1 MRKLHCLLVG
11 VLLLIGEGLLAQT
24 TEVTGKI
31 TDPTGAPIPNA
42 TIRIKSAK
50 GQGGTSADAQ
60 GAFFLKV
67 KPGAEL
73 IISAIGFETKEVKV
87 GASPTII
94 VQMNNDS
101 KSLSEVVVT
110 GVGTATSKKHLG
122 IAVESVGAGELP
134 AAPTAS
140 IDQALIGKI
149 SGAQIS
155 SISGNPGD
163 PVNILLR
170 GINTVQG
177 GTKPLIIVD
186 GIEVRATD
194 INSLDLSNVERVEV
208 VKGAASSTLYGAQG
222 ANGVIQIFTK
232 KGRKGPV
239 AITYS
244 TSYAFNNYINSGHLH
259 KAKLHPYL
267 TDGSNNLIDGGGN
280 LLTYD
285 SVGNLPGVEYV
296 YGGGA
301 RAGIWDPRNNANKP
315 YNANIKYTDQFK
327 QVFKTGN
334 TINNIVSISGA
345 NDKSDFDISISNN
358 KTTSPILKNGSV
370 DRTNLTSNLGFELVK
385 GLKIR
390 SVTQLIYTRNT
401 LVPGLGAAG
410 GQGNGSFPGYGY
422 GNSQGNVGAIYGFL
436 NTSPFFDLKYK
447 MANVPT
453 IYGSPNTPGS
463 YTNHVQGGDFL
474 SINSANPYYSQE
486 YARGLD
492 NKIDIVQ
499 SFDANY
505 RVDKFLELDA
515 KYGINWRNENSR
527 WTYLNQSNNANSN
540 YYDFT
545 DVYYNNGTDNTGE
558 IDNFQYNTTFQNFL
572 TSATFKT
579 DFQNDF
585 HSKLPITTATR
596 VGFDYRKNVYTEF
609 DNYGY
614 QLPTAPPYTMTST
627 SSQVT
632 KYDYQEPFVSYGY
645 LVDQSIN
652 FGDFAGID
660 GGFRSDWSSAF
671 GGGSSPFTF
680 PRINGF
686 FEPSAFDFWKDK
698 LTVIDYFKV
707 RAAYGEAGIQPTPF
721 QRYAVINQG
730 DIGNTLT
737 YSLQQSPTYDT
748 KLKVEVTKETEVGTD
763 FTIEGGKG
771 NLFSAFNGSFTLW
784 KRNSSNVIYS
794 IPTAL
799 STGYTGELANAITM
813 ESHGFEFSLNIPVYK
828 SRDFNWDFTTNWGH
842 QTSKIKTITGNN
854 PIILTSNA
862 GSTALVLGPGETIGQ
877 IYGHKTITN
886 VNQTDPSGNLYIAKG
901 TGGNY
906 QTIKGA
912 LVDTA
917 TKQIQFTPDKYGLG
931 DPNPKF
937 NASFINSINYKFL
950 TLTFQFDWIYGS
962 HLYNQTK
969 EWMARDGINGD
980 FEKQVTINGQTGG
993 WSAYWSSPYYNILG
1007 STHGGDNDGTRDYY
1021 RESSSFLR
1029 LRNAALAFD
1038 ITKVAG
1044 IKYFKKISL
1053 YVSGRNI
1060 WTKTKYTGF
1069 DPEVSSGSVNSA
1081 FDRGVDNSTMPNI
1094 KSYQAG
1100 LNVAF

>member
-1 MRKLHCLLVG
+1 MRKHRHFLAGILLLVS
-11 VLLLIGEGLLAQT
+11 IGLHAQ
-24 TEVTGKI
+24 VQQITGKI
-31 TDPTGAPIPNA
+31 TDATGTPIPAA
-42 TIRIKSAK
+42 TVKVK
-50 GQGGTSADAQ
+50 GSKGGTSADYN
-60 GAFFLKV
+60 GAFIIK
-67 KPGAEL
+67 AAQNATL
-73 IISAIGFETKEVKV
+73 IISGIGFETKEIKI
-87 GASPTII
+87 GSSTTFNI
-94 VQMNNDS
+94 QLNTDS

-122 IAVESVGAGELP
+122 IAIESVGAADLP

-194 INSLDLSNVERVEV
+194 INSLDLSNIERVEV
-208 VKGAASSTLYGAQG
+208 AKGAASSTLYGAQG

-232 KGRKGPV
+232 KGRKGPIAV
-239 AITYS
+239 TYS
-244 TSYAFNNYINSGHLH
+244 TSYALNDYINSGHLH

-267 TDGSNNLIDGGGN
+267 TDGNNNLIDGSGN

-285 SVGNLPGVEYV
+285 SVGNLEGIEYT

-301 RAGIWDPRNNANKP
+301 RAGIWNPLNNADKP
-315 YNANIKYTDQFK
+315 YNANIKYYDQFK
-327 QVFKTGN
+327 EVFQTGN
-334 TINNIVSISGA
+334 TMNNIVSISSA
-345 NDKSDFDISISNN
+345 NDKSDFDIAISNN
-358 KTTSPILKNGSV
+358 KTTSPIMKNGSV
-370 DRTNLTSNLGFELVK
+370 DRTNITSNLGFEVFK
-385 GLKIR
+385 GFKIR

-410 GQGNGSFPGYGY
+410 GEGAPGYGY
-422 GNSQGNVGAIYGFL
+422 GNSQGNVGSIFGFL

-463 YTNHVQGGDFL
+463 YANHVQGGDFL
-474 SINSANPYYSQE
+474 SINSSNPYYDQE
-486 YARGLD
+486 YARGID
-492 NKIDIVQ
+492 NKIDIIQ

-505 RVDKFLELDA
+505 RVDKFVELDA

-545 DVYYNNGTDNTGE
+545 DVAYNNGTDNTGE

-572 TSATFKT
+572 ASALFKT

-585 HSKLPITTATR
+585 HSKLPITTATK
-596 VGFDYRKNVYTEF
+596 VAFDYRNNLYTEY

-614 QLPTAPPYTMTST
+614 SLPIAPPYTMTST
-627 SSQVT
+627 AAQVT
-632 KYDYQEPFVSYGY
+632 EDDYKEPFVTYGY
-645 LVDQSIN
+645 LVDQSVN

-671 GGGSSPFTF
+671 GSGSASFTF

-686 FEPSAFDFWKDK
+686 FEPSAFDFWKNG
-698 LTVIDYFKV
+698 VPAISYFKL
-707 RAAYGEAGIQPTPF
+707 RAAYGEAGIQPSPF

-730 DIGNTLT
+730 DLGQTLT

-748 KLKVEVTKETEVGTD
+748 KLNVEVTKETEAGTD
-763 FTIEGGKG
+763 FTIDGGKG
-771 NLFSAFNGSFTLW
+771 NLFTAFNGSFTW
-784 KRNSSNVIYS
+784 WTRHSDNVIYS
-794 IPTAL
+794 IPAAL
-799 STGYTGELANAITM
+799 STGYTGELGNTITM
-813 ESHGFEFSLNIPVYK
+813 ESHGYEFSLNIPVYK
-828 SRDFNWDFTTNWGH
+828 SKNFNWDFTTNWGH
-842 QTSKIKTITGNN
+842 QISKINTIEGGN

-886 VNQTDPSGNLYIAKG
+886 DNQEDPNGNLYIAKG
-901 TGGNY
+901 TGGQY
-906 QTIKGA
+906 QTINGA

-937 NASFINSINYKFL
+937 NASFINSINYKFI
-950 TLTFQFDWIYGS
+950 TLSFQFDWIYGS

-969 EWMARDGINGD
+969 EWMSRDGIQGD
-980 FEKQVTINGQTGG
+980 FEKPVTINGQTGG
-993 WSAYWSSPYYNILG
+993 WSAYWSSPYYAILG

-1038 ITKVAG
+1038 ITRITR
-1044 IKYFKKISL
+1044 IKYFKKLSL

-1069 DPEVSSGSVNSA
+1069 DPEVSSGAVNSA

-1094 KSYQAG
+1094 KSYQMG

>member
-11 VLLLIGEGLLAQT
+11 VLLLIGQGLLAQT
-24 TEVTGKI
+24 IEVTGKI
-31 TDPTGAPIPNA
+31 TDPSGLPIPNA
-42 TIRIKSAK
+42 TVRIKSNK
-50 GQGGTSADAQ
+50 GTPGTSADAM
-60 GAFFLKV
+60 GVFMIKA

-73 IISAIGFETKEVKV
+73 IISAIGFDQKELKI
-87 GASPTII
+87 GSSATLNI
-94 VQMNNDS
+94 QLNTDS

-110 GVGTATSKKHLG
+110 GVGTATSKRKLG
-122 IAVESVGAGELP
+122 IAVESVGAGDLP

-177 GTKPLIIVD
+177 GTKPLILVD
-186 GIEVRATD
+186 GVEVRATD
-194 INSLDLSNVERVEV
+194 INSLDLSNIERVEV
-208 VKGAASSTLYGAQG
+208 VKGAASATLYGAQG
-222 ANGVIQIFTK
+222 ANGVIQIITK
-232 KGRKGPV
+232 KGHKGATAV
-239 AITYS
+239 TFS
-244 TSYAFNNYINSGHLH
+244 SSYAFNSYINSGHLH
-259 KAKLHPYL
+259 KARMHPYL
-267 TDGSNNLIDGGGN
+267 TDGNNNLIDNSGN
-280 LLTYD
+280 LLAYD
-285 SVGNLPGVEYV
+285 SVGNLPGVSYT
-296 YGGGA
+296 YGGAA
-301 RAGIWDPRNNANKP
+301 RAGIWDPRNNANHA

-327 QVFKTGN
+327 QVFQTGN
-334 TINNIVSISGA
+334 TINNIVGISGA
-345 NDKSDFDISISNN
+345 SDKSDYALSVSNN
-358 KTTSPILKNGSV
+358 KTTSPVMKNGSV
-370 DRTNLTSNLGFELVK
+370 DRTNLTANLGLEVFK
-385 GLKIR
+385 GFKLR

-410 GQGNGSFPGYGY
+410 GIGYGY
-422 GNSQGNVGAIYGFL
+422 GNSQGNVGSIFGFL

-447 MANVPT
+447 MANVPS

-463 YTNHVQGGDFL
+463 YANHVQGGDFL
-474 SINSANPYYSQE
+474 SINSSNPYYAQE
-486 YARGLD
+486 YANGID

-505 RVDKFLELDA
+505 RVNKFVELDA

-545 DVYYNNGTDNTGE
+545 DVAYENGTDNTGE

-572 TSATFKT
+572 TSAVFKT

-585 HSKLPITTATR
+585 HSKIPITTATK
-596 VGFDYRKNVYTEF
+596 VAFDYRKNLYTEF

-614 QLPTAPPYTMTST
+614 SLPIAPPYTMSGT

-632 KYDYQEPFVSYGY
+632 TDDYKEPFVTYGY
-645 LVDQSIN
+645 LVDQTID
-652 FGDFAGID
+652 FGDIAGIE

-686 FEPSAFDFWKDK
+686 FAPSGFDFWKNA
-698 LTVIDYFKV
+698 LPTISYFKL

-721 QRYAVINQG
+721 QRYAVINQQ
-730 DIGNTLT
+730 DIGPTLT
-737 YSLQQSPTYDT
+737 YNLQSAPTYDT
-748 KLKVEVTKETEVGTD
+748 KLNVEVTKETEVGTD
-763 FTIEGGKG
+763 FTIEGGRG
-771 NLFSAFNGSFTLW
+771 NLFTSFNGSFTYW
-784 KRNSSNVIYS
+784 TRSSNNVIYS
-794 IPTAL
+794 IPNAL
-799 STGYTGELANAITM
+799 STGYTGELTNAITM
-813 ESHGFEFSLNIPVYK
+813 GSHGYEFSLNIPVYK
-828 SRDFNWDFTTNWGH
+828 SKSFNWDFTTNWGH
-842 QTSKIKTITGNN
+842 QTSRIKTIEGGN

-862 GSTALVLGPGETIGQ
+862 GSTALVLGAGETIGQ
-877 IYGHKTITN
+877 IYGHQTIKN
-886 VNQTDPSGNLYIAKG
+886 DNQADPTGNPYIAKG

-906 QTIKGA
+906 ASVNGA

-937 NASFINSINYKFL
+937 NASFINAINYKFI

-969 EWMARDGINGD
+969 EWMSRDGISGD
-980 FEKQVTINGQTGG
+980 FEKPVNIGGQVGA
-993 WSAYWSSPYYNILG
+993 WSAYWSSPYYGILG
-1007 STHGGDNDGTRDYY
+1007 STHGGDNDGTRDYF

-1038 ITKVAG
+1038 ITRVAN

-1069 DPEVSSGSVNSA
+1069 DPEVSSGAVNSA
-1081 FDRGVDNSTMPNI
+1081 FDRGVDNSTIPNL
-1094 KSYQAG
+1094 KSYQMG

>member
-24 TEVTGKI
+24 TEVIGKV

-42 TIRIKSAK
+42 TIRIKSSK

-60 GAFFLKV
+60 GAFMVKV

-87 GASPTII
+87 GATSTIMI
-94 VQMNNDS
+94 QMNNDS

-122 IAVESVGAGELP
+122 IAVESVGAAELP

-194 INSLDLSNVERVEV
+194 INSLDLSNIERVEV

-232 KGRKGPV
+232 KGRKGPI

-244 TSYAFNNYINSGHLH
+244 TSYSLNKYINSGHLH
-259 KAKLHPYL
+259 KARLHPYL
-267 TDGSNNLIDGGGN
+267 TDGNNNLIDGSGN

-285 SVGNLPGVEYV
+285 SVGNLPGVQYT

-301 RAGIWDPRNNANKP
+301 RAGIWNPLNNADKP
-315 YNANIKYTDQFK
+315 YNANIKYYDQFK
-327 QVFKTGN
+327 EVFQTGN
-334 TINNIVSISGA
+334 TLNNIVSISGA
-345 NDKSDFDISISNN
+345 NDKSDFNISVSNN
-358 KTTSPILKNGSV
+358 KTTTPIMKNGSV
-370 DRTNLTSNLGFELVK
+370 DRTNVTSNLGFEVLK
-385 GLKIR
+385 GFKIR

-401 LVPGLGAAG
+401 MVPGLGAAG
-410 GQGNGSFPGYGY
+410 GIDYGY
-422 GNSQGNVGAIYGFL
+422 GNSQGNVGSIFGFL

-447 MANVPT
+447 MANVAT

-463 YTNHVQGGDFL
+463 YANHVQGGDFL
-474 SINSANPYYSQE
+474 SINSSNPYYNQE
-486 YARGLD
+486 YANGID

-505 RVDKFLELDA
+505 HVDKFLELDA

-545 DVYYNNGTDNTGE
+545 DVSYENGTDNTGE

-572 TSATFKT
+572 ASATFKT

-596 VGFDYRKNVYTEF
+596 VGFDYRKNLYTEF

-614 QLPTAPPYTMTST
+614 SLPIAPPYTMSST

-632 KYDYQEPFVSYGY
+632 TDDYKEPFISYGY

-686 FEPSAFDFWKDK
+686 FEPSAFNFWKDN

-721 QRYAVINQG
+721 QRYAVINQR
-730 DIGNTLT
+730 DIGSTLT

-748 KLKVEVTKETEVGTD
+748 KLNVEVTKETEVGTD

-771 NLFSAFNGSFTLW
+771 NLFSAFNGSFTWW
-784 KRNSSNVIYS
+784 KRNSNNVIYS

-813 ESHGFEFSLNIPVYK
+813 QSHGYEFSLNIPVYK
-828 SRDFNWDFTTNWGH
+828 SKNFNWDFTTNWGH
-842 QTSKIKTITGNN
+842 QTSKINTITGGN

-862 GSTALVLGPGETIGQ
+862 GSTALVLSPGETIGQ
-877 IYGHKTITN
+877 IYGHRSITN
-886 VNQTDPSGNLYIAKG
+886 DNQTDPNGNLYIAKG

-906 QTIKGA
+906 QSIKGA

-937 NASFINSINYKFL
+937 NASFINSITYKFL
-950 TLTFQFDWIYGS
+950 TLSFQFDWVYGS

-969 EWMARDGINGD
+969 EWMSRDGIQGD

-1038 ITKVAG
+1038 IAKVTT
-1044 IKYFKKISL
+1044 IKYFKRLSL

-1069 DPEVSSGSVNSA
+1069 DPEVSSGAVNSA

-1094 KSYQAG
+1094 KSYQVG

>member
-11 VLLLIGEGLLAQT
+11 ILLLIGEGLLAQT
-24 TEVTGKI
+24 TAVTGKI

-42 TIRIKSAK
+42 TIKIKSGK
-50 GQGGTSADAQ
+50 GVGTSADAN
-60 GAFFLKV
+60 GAFTLKV
-67 KPGAEL
+67 KTGAEL
-73 IISAIGFETKEVKV
+73 IISAIGFENKEVKV
-87 GASPTII
+87 GTTPTFI
-94 VQMNNDS
+94 VQLNNDS

-110 GVGTATSKKHLG
+110 GVGTATSKRKLG
-122 IAVESVGAGELP
+122 IAVDAVASADLP

-177 GTKPLIIVD
+177 GTKPLILVD

-194 INSLDLSNVERVEV
+194 INSLDLSNIERVEV

-222 ANGVIQIFTK
+222 ANGVIQIITK
-232 KGRKGPV
+232 KGKKGAT

-244 TSYAFNNYINSGHLH
+244 TSYAFNSYINSGHLH
-259 KAKLHPYL
+259 KARMHPYM
-267 TDGSNNLIDGGGN
+267 TDANNNLIDASGN

-285 SVGNLPGVEYV
+285 SVGNLPGIIYT

-301 RAGIWDPRNNANKP
+301 RAGIWDPRNNANHP
-315 YNANIKYTDQFK
+315 YNANIKYYDQFK
-327 QVFKTGN
+327 EVFQTGN
-334 TINNIVSISGA
+334 TINNIVSVSGGS
-345 NDKSDFDISISNN
+345 DKSDYDISVSNN
-358 KTTSPILKNGSV
+358 KTTTPVLKNGAV
-370 DRTNLTSNLGFELVK
+370 DRTNLTANLGTEVFK
-385 GLKIR
+385 GFRLR

-401 LVPGLGAAG
+401 LAPGLGAAG
-410 GQGNGSFPGYGY
+410 GEGTPGYGY
-422 GNSQGNVGAIYGFL
+422 GNSQGSVGQIYGFL
-436 NTSPFFDLKYK
+436 NTSPFFDLRWK
-447 MANVPT
+447 APNAPT
-453 IYGSPNTPGS
+453 VYGLANTPGS
-463 YTNHVQGGDFL
+463 YANHVQGGDFL
-474 SINSANPYYSQE
+474 SINAGNPYYSQE
-486 YARGLD
+486 YASSVD
-492 NKIDIVQ
+492 NKIDVIQ

-505 RVDKFLELDA
+505 RVDKFVELDA
-515 KYGINWRNENSR
+515 KYGINWRNENAR
-527 WTYLNQSNNANSN
+527 WTYLNQSQNANSN

-545 DVYYNNGTDNTGE
+545 DVAYNNGTDNTGE
-558 IDNFQYNTTFQNFL
+558 VDNFQYNTTFQNFV

-585 HSKLPITTATR
+585 HSKLPITTSTK
-596 VGFDYRKNVYTEF
+596 VGFDYRKNLYTEF

-614 QLPTAPPYTMTST
+614 SLPIAPPFSMTST
-627 SSQVT
+627 ASQVT
-632 KYDYQEPFVSYGY
+632 ESDYKEPFVTYGY

-652 FGDFAGID
+652 FGDYAGVD

-686 FEPSAFDFWKDK
+686 LAPSSFNFWKDN
-698 LTVIDYFKV
+698 LTPITYFKL

-721 QRYAVINQG
+721 QRYAVINQQ
-730 DIGNTLT
+730 DIGQTLT
-737 YSLQQSPTYDT
+737 YHLQQSPTYDT

-763 FTIEGGKG
+763 FSIEGGKG
-771 NLFSAFNGSFTLW
+771 NLFSAFNGTFTYW
-784 KRNSSNVIYS
+784 KRNSNNVIYS

-828 SRDFNWDFTTNWGH
+828 SKNFNWDFTTNWGH
-842 QTSKIKTITGNN
+842 QTSKIKTITGGN

-862 GSTALVLGPGETIGQ
+862 GSTALVLGPNETIGQ
-877 IYGHKTITN
+877 IYGHKTIKSTS
-886 VNQTDPSGNLYIAKG
+886 QTDPTGNPYIAKG
-901 TGGNY
+901 TEGNY
-906 QTIKGA
+906 VTVNGA

-937 NASFINSINYKFL
+937 NASFINAINYKFI

-969 EWMARDGINGD
+969 EWMGRDGINGD
-980 FEKQVTINGQTGG
+980 FEKPVNIGGQVGA

-1029 LRNAALAFD
+1029 LRNVALAFD
-1038 ITKVAG
+1038 ITKLTK
-1044 IKYFKKISL
+1044 IPYFKRISL
-1053 YVSGRNI
+1053 YASGRNI

-1069 DPEVSSGSVNSA
+1069 DPEVSSGAVNSA
-1081 FDRGVDNSTMPNI
+1081 FDRGVDNSTIPNL
-1094 KSYQAG
+1094 KSYQIG